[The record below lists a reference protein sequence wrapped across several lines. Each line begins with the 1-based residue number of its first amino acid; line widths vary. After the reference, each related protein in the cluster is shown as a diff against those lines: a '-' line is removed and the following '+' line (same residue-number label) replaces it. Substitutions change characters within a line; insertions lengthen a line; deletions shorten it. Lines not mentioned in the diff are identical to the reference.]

1 MIIIWLLCAVLIVV
15 LTYCAIKRYQ
25 KYLSYVMQ
33 QVIIVVMLIVESVVI
48 YYLVQ
53 EIVKFIVR
61 GLGLFY
67 HE

>member
-1 MIIIWLLCAVLIVV
+1 MIIIWLLCAVLIAG
-15 LTYCAIKRYQ
+15 LTYYVIKRYQ
-25 KYLSYVMQ
+25 RHLSFVMQ
-33 QVIIVVMLIVESVVI
+33 QLIIVVMLVLESVVI
-48 YYLVQ
+48 YYLVK

>member
-15 LTYCAIKRYQ
+15 LTYYGIKRYQ
-25 KYLSYVMQ
+25 RHLSCAMRRW
-33 QVIIVVMLIVESVVI
+33 IIVVMLAIESVVL
-48 YYLVQ
+48 YYLVK